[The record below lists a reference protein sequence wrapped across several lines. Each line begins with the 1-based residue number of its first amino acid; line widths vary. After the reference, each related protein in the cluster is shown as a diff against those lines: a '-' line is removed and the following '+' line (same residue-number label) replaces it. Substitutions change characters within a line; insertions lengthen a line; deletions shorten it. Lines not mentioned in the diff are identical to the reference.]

1 MHLIQILLPTTERSK
16 SSNVLEELVKELTAR
31 FGGATSF
38 LQSPAEGRWKMGG
51 ETTVDEISIVEVMS
65 ETIDAE
71 YWRTLRGRLERQLE
85 QESIVIR
92 THKLDLL

>member
-1 MHLIQILLPTTERSK
+1 
-16 SSNVLEELVKELTAR
+16 
-31 FGGATSF
+31 
-38 LQSPAEGRWKMGG
+38 MGG